1 MSSVFRS
8 SRKVVKTP
16 ISAFYKG
23 RKNRSFPENRCD
35 FIIRKS
41 KCSTDFKRN
50 DFLKK
55 NEAYPLGA
63 LRSLKFAYRKLRI
76 SLFVEL
82 AV

>member
-1 MSSVFRS
+1 MSEVC
-8 SRKVVKTP
+8 VVVRVVAHP
-16 ISAFYKG
+16 AAVS
-23 RKNRSFPENRCD
+23 
-35 FIIRKS
+35 IIRKS